1 MPSCTNAKPDF
12 ISSFLSASKAS
23 AWRSGYP
30 FGLPQPNRSQLGL
43 KKREHNRRS
52 GVLSFG
58 QLTVWLL
65 VYEQTPAIQAG
76 SFGRNLQTLK
86 GSVSVHF
93 KAEFH
98 L

>member
-1 MPSCTNAKPDF
+1 MFPQSSSFKAAASPWEAKPALGEAATLLV
-12 ISSFLSASKAS
+12 S
-23 AWRSGYP
+23 
-30 FGLPQPNRSQLGL
+30 PQPNRSQLSL
-43 KKREHNRRS
+43 KKHRQNGLG

-86 GSVSVHF
+86 ASVSVHF